1 MYVNLSS
8 LVWWNWRKM
17 VLISVR
23 RLTSNTRKEKLR
35 AKTVLSQL
43 EDVAGEKK
51 RKHDIDQYLADDGVI
66 QPVDSLFRNR
76 RERTKRE
83 NKVWFS
89 ALSGVRVGNKKKNYV
104 RQKKNGRWIFFNTRG
119 RRETRYRRNRKRN
132 IKYLEYLFTY
142 TTLNGRRR
150 KNWKWHN
157 YGGEKI
163 HSYSVQAMCAPK
175 SVSHP
180 RTMERVSPTHPLSF
194 CSKILCSLG
203 EDEKIYIHQ

>member
-1 MYVNLSS
+1 
-8 LVWWNWRKM
+8 M

-83 NKVWFS
+83 NKV
-89 ALSGVRVGNKKKNYV
+89 
-104 RQKKNGRWIFFNTRG
+104 
-119 RRETRYRRNRKRN
+119 
-132 IKYLEYLFTY
+132 
-142 TTLNGRRR
+142 
-150 KNWKWHN
+150 
-157 YGGEKI
+157 
-163 HSYSVQAMCAPK
+163 
-175 SVSHP
+175 
-180 RTMERVSPTHPLSF
+180 
-194 CSKILCSLG
+194 
-203 EDEKIYIHQ
+203 